1 MNDSSEAVCDTRT
14 VISNPRR
21 ITADWTIEYPPEI
34 LELSKRTD
42 LTKIA
47 STWPIA
53 SYGFSQS
60 ERHVINEA

>member
-1 MNDSSEAVCDTRT
+1 MVTNIEVITYRNVAMNDSSEAVCDTRT

-47 STWPIA
+47 ST
-53 SYGFSQS
+53 
-60 ERHVINEA
+60 